1 MVGRIS
7 PAEVV
12 EILQRTMEEQGLA
25 FGSTARAQQEEKV
38 RADRRLREEQDAAY
52 LASLQIDKV
61 CVCVSVCGYMIFHV
75 LGPFHNYKAA
85 N

>member
-1 MVGRIS
+1 MEGPIS
-7 PAEVV
+7 PAELV

-61 CVCVSVCGYMIFHV
+61 CVCVECVWLYDIPCFRSISQ
-75 LGPFHNYKAA
+75 L
-85 N
+85 